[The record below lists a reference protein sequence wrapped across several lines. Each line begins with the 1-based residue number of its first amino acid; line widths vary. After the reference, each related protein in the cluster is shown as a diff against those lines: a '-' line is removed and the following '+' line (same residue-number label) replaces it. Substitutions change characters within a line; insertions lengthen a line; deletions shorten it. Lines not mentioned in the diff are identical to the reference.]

1 MMPSSRPRLPTI
13 IRVEDTRTPPPV
25 QRVFPHRRHSSN
37 PKASKSLTPIDK
49 RQHTLTQI
57 VPSLAHLSSSF
68 GSFEGPDDL
77 EFDTGYI
84 MPAKK
89 KRQRSKPPPQKQTI
103 TQMDPFRLQFPSDD
117 GHLQSDDEH
126 RSPPQQC
133 KKGKSISSTPI
144 ARTVPT
150 RSAKKK
156 AEAGIQKA
164 LGISPAKEGHKLP
177 DAHMY
182 RVSPL
187 PESHDVTMLPLK
199 TPRTVRRKVIPSS
212 QSPADTPIS
221 TCKSKSRTFQ
231 DVTPLKERS
240 VNTPSK
246 SWAFSQR
253 KITQKIPRLEV
264 ADSTDVENDDSQSL
278 FPLFVQDH
286 PTPIQVAPAPRPKA
300 TQSEPHP
307 NISSS
312 PPLADNNKTAAS
324 PHSFS
329 TEQNFQI
336 SKSDSTLNHSN
347 HDAKDAAKQRFRRAI
362 NGTISQSSTAAGP
375 MEGFPNTSVINLTN
389 HQGPE
394 SIGHVTRSYDDDNI
408 NDDDS
413 FETVPTQLVLQPTP
427 QPKLRPNPTE
437 NSQEKRNA
445 SLSFVADERA
455 TKIDHK
461 TSQSSSPIRFK
472 RGPVLETE
480 SQFENA
486 WRDLTP
492 PMESDGNS
500 SNGGGESLT
509 VISPAYEPSLP
520 LFNQRTNIDSSTSIQ
535 SLPPVPPSQATT
547 VDQTQASTK
556 HTQYH
561 RTPAQ
566 STTVQVP
573 SSPPNQRQALSSSSP
588 FHTRKSRASD
598 TYMGYQG
605 WNGVPMTESQ
615 LLPDS
620 LLDHDVGLPPVPG
633 MEDDTDLYL
642 EEC

>member
-1 MMPSSRPRLPTI
+1 MPSIRPRLPTI
-13 IRVEDTRTPPPV
+13 ISVEDTRTPPPV

-37 PKASKSLTPIDK
+37 PKASKSLPPIDK

-68 GSFEGPDDL
+68 GSFDGSDDL

-89 KRQRSKPPPQKQTI
+89 KRRRSKPAPQKQTI
-103 TQMDPFRLQFPSDD
+103 TQMDPFRPQFPSDD

-133 KKGKSISSTPI
+133 KKRKSISSTPI

-164 LGISPAKEGHKLP
+164 LGISPTKEGNNFP
-177 DAHMY
+177 DVHIH

-187 PESHDVTMLPLK
+187 PESHDVTMPPPK

-221 TCKSKSRTFQ
+221 TCKRRFRTCQ
-231 DVTPLKERS
+231 DITPLKERS

-246 SWAFSQR
+246 SWLSPR
-253 KITQKIPRLEV
+253 RINIQKIPRLEV

-278 FPLFVQDH
+278 FPLFLQKH
-286 PTPIQVAPAPRPKA
+286 PTTFEETPPPRPKPV
-300 TQSEPHP
+300 QSEPHP
-307 NISSS
+307 KISPS
-312 PPLADNNKTAAS
+312 PPLADNNKTATSLHS
-324 PHSFS
+324 PPP
-329 TEQNFQI
+329 EQSFQI
-336 SKSDSTLNHSN
+336 SKSDNPLTDS
-347 HDAKDAAKQRFRRAI
+347 DVEAKDSATQIFRKAI
-362 NGTISQSSTAAGP
+362 NETIIPSSMAAGSV
-375 MEGFPNTSVINLTN
+375 ERFPNALVTSQTN
-389 HQGPE
+389 YQDPE
-394 SIGHVTRSYDDDNI
+394 SVGPVTRSCDDGI
-408 NDDDS
+408 NDNDS

-427 QPKLRPNPTE
+427 QPKLQPSPTE
-437 NSQEKRNA
+437 DLQEIHNA
-445 SLSFVADERA
+445 SLSFVADGRE
-455 TKIDHK
+455 TKIHHK
-461 TSQSSSPIRFK
+461 AVQSSSPIRFQ

-486 WRDLTP
+486 WRDYTP

-500 SNGGGESLT
+500 SNGAGGSLT
-509 VISPAYEPSLP
+509 VISPAHEPSLP
-520 LFNQRTNIDSSTSIQ
+520 LFDQRTNTDSSTNIQ
-535 SLPPVPPSQATT
+535 SLPPIPPSQATT

-556 HTQYH
+556 HTPSH
-561 RTPAQ
+561 PTPAP
-566 STTVQVP
+566 STTVNVP
-573 SSPPNQRQALSSSSP
+573 LSPPNQRQAFSPSSP
-588 FHTRKSRASD
+588 LHTRKSRAAD

-620 LLDHDVGLPPVPG
+620 LLNDDVGLPPVPC
-633 MEDDTDLYL
+633 MEEEMELYM
-642 EEC
+642 ERY

>member
-25 QRVFPHRRHSSN
+25 QRVFPYRRHSSN

-68 GSFEGPDDL
+68 GSFDGSDDL

-89 KRQRSKPPPQKQTI
+89 KRRRSKPPPQKQTI

-126 RSPPQQC
+126 RSPPRQC
-133 KKGKSISSTPI
+133 KKRKSISSTPV

-164 LGISPAKEGHKLP
+164 LGISPTKEGHKLP

-187 PESHDVTMLPLK
+187 PESHDVTMLPPK

-221 TCKSKSRTFQ
+221 TCKRKSRTCQ

-253 KITQKIPRLEV
+253 KFIQKIPRLEI

-278 FPLFVQDH
+278 SQFFVQKH
-286 PTPIQVAPAPRPKA
+286 PTPFQVAAPRPEA
-300 TQSEPHP
+300 TQNEPHP

-312 PPLADNNKTAAS
+312 PPLADNNKIAAS
-324 PHSFS
+324 PRSFS
-329 TEQNFQI
+329 PEQNFQI
-336 SKSDSTLNHSN
+336 SKSDDTLNDSD
-347 HDAKDAAKQRFRRAI
+347 HDAKDSAKQSFRRAI
-362 NGTISQSSTAAGP
+362 NGTISQSSTAAGSI
-375 MEGFPNTSVINLTN
+375 EGFPNTSVINLTN

-427 QPKLRPNPTE
+427 QPKLGPNPTE

-461 TSQSSSPIRFK
+461 ASQSSSPIRFK

-486 WRDLTP
+486 WRDYTP

-556 HTQYH
+556 HTQSH
-561 RTPAQ
+561 PTPAQ
-566 STTVQVP
+566 STAVQVP

-588 FHTRKSRASD
+588 FHTRKSRAAD

-633 MEDDTDLYL
+633 IEDDMDLYL